1 MVFLL
6 LSILTS
12 TSILIA
18 FQLIGRFK
26 VNTFSAI
33 IVNYITACFAGFF
46 LNNNETFSVNIFSS
60 AWLPLSLLLGVLFI
74 TMFRLIGQSVQKVGI
89 STTSVAAKM
98 SVIIPILFTVAI
110 EANDTLTPL
119 KLVGIALALVAV
131 FLTSYKPE
139 KGHIQV
145 TSTLLPLMIF
155 VGIGVLDS
163 LIKYAQFRYVS
174 NDLNPIFSGV
184 TFGVAGLT
192 GILLLPFNRNAAK
205 DFKHLKTW
213 ILGIILGLSNFGS
226 MYFFIK
232 ALNHIDVIT
241 GKQIQGSVVFGINNI
256 GIVALGVFLG
266 YIFFKERPTK
276 ANWFGIAISMV
287 AIVVLTISQG

>member
-12 TSILIA
+12 TSIFIA

-46 LNNNETFSVNIFSS
+46 LSHSDAFSVNILGS
-60 AWLPLSLLLGVLFI
+60 AWLPLSLVLGVLFI

-110 EANDTLTPL
+110 ETNDTLTPL
-119 KLVGIALALVAV
+119 KIVGISLALIAV
-131 FLTSYKPE
+131 FLTSYKPD
-139 KGHIQV
+139 KGHIQI
-145 TSTLLPLMIF
+145 TSTLLPLLIF
-155 VGIGVLDS
+155 VGIGILDS

-174 NDLNPIFSGV
+174 NDLNPVFSGV

-205 DFKHLKTW
+205 DFNRLKTW
-213 ILGIILGLSNFGS
+213 IFGIVLGLSNFGS

-232 ALNHIDVIT
+232 ALNHVDVIT

-256 GIVALGVFLG
+256 GIVALGVFFG
-266 YIFFKERPTK
+266 YLFFKERPTK
-276 ANWFGIAISMV
+276 TNWIGIAISLV
-287 AIVVLTISQG
+287 AIVVLTFSQR

>member
-1 MVFLL
+1 MIFLL

-33 IVNYITACFAGFF
+33 IVNYITACLAGFF
-46 LNNNETFSVNIFSS
+46 LSSSDISTQNIIGS

-74 TMFRLIGQSVQKVGI
+74 TMFRLIGRSVHKVGI

-98 SVIIPILFTVAI
+98 SVIIPILFTILI
-110 EANDTLTPL
+110 EPNDTLTIL
-119 KLVGIALALVAV
+119 KSTGIVLALLAV
-131 FLTSYKPE
+131 FLSSYKPE

-145 TSTLLPLMIF
+145 AASLLPIVIF
-155 VGIGVLDS
+155 VGIGILDS

-174 NDLNPIFSGV
+174 NDLNPVFSGV
-184 TFGVAGLT
+184 TFGIAGLT
-192 GILLLPFNRNAAK
+192 GILLLPFNRNAAA
-205 DFKHLKTW
+205 DFKFLKTW
-213 ILGIILGLSNFGS
+213 ILGVILGLSNFGS

-232 ALNHIDVIT
+232 ALNHTDSIT

-256 GIVALGVFLG
+256 GIVALGVFIG
-266 YIFFKERPTK
+266 YILFKERPSK
-276 ANWFGIAISMV
+276 LNWAGIALSMV
-287 AIVVLTISQG
+287 AIVVLTFSQM